1 MRMFV
6 KQLGIMELKKENKKP
21 VTLII
26 KPSVKKAAKKKA
38 KKEQTSLSQIVE
50 DKLIE
55 YIQ

>member
-1 MRMFV
+1 
-6 KQLGIMELKKENKKP
+6 MEVKKENKKP

-26 KPSVKKAAKKKA
+26 RPSIKKAAKKKA
-38 KKEQTSLSQIVE
+38 KKEQTSLSQVVE